1 MASRVLELT
10 SEIEVRLMPTTT
22 GVAISIFGDDNN
34 YNSHA
39 VYPWQEMVD
48 NLIDEHA
55 IPVLRKDDFR
65 ITQESKDFL
74 INISESMRTRAEE
87 ILNRTNKLTVVSPN
101 N

>member
-10 SEIEVRLMPTTT
+10 SEVEVRLMPTTT
-22 GVAISIFGDDNN
+22 GVAISIFGEEQN

-55 IPVLRKDDFR
+55 IPVLRKDDLR
-65 ITQESKDFL
+65 VTQESYDFL
-74 INISESMRTRAEE
+74 IKISESMKTRAEE
-87 ILNRTNKLTVVSPN
+87 ILNRTNKLTVVVPD
-101 N
+101 